1 MKMNKLRKP
10 PALPGERLAGL
21 GPLVLL
27 LALLALGLIAHFLGL
42 LEWRQALQW
51 VRGYGQHWWLAAALI
66 LLQIVL
72 FMFAMPGSTL
82 LWVMA
87 ALYPP
92 VPATLILV
100 TGASLG
106 GLAGYL
112 FARKLATARLAQL
125 RNNRLFRLLRE
136 HGDFL
141 TLCALRV
148 TPGFP
153 HSIINYGAG
162 ILGLPLGRF
171 FAAAVL
177 GLSVK
182 SFLLSSVIYHTLG
195 AAEPSELAW
204 RDIVLPLILL
214 ALLLL
219 LARRILRRRA
229 VNTFDR

>member
-1 MKMNKLRKP
+1 M
-10 PALPGERLAGL
+10 
-21 GPLVLL
+21 
-27 LALLALGLIAHFLGL
+27 
-42 LEWRQALQW
+42 LQW
-51 VRGYGQHWWLAAALI
+51 ARGYAQYGWLAAALI

-112 FARKLATARLAQL
+112 FARRLSTPRLAQL
-125 RNNRLFRLLRE
+125 RGNRGFRLLRE

-148 TPGFP
+148 TPAFP

-171 FAAAVL
+171 LAAAVL

-182 SFLLSSVIYHTLG
+182 TFLYSRVIHHTLG
-195 AAEPSELAW
+195 AAEPSELLW
-204 RDIVLPLILL
+204 RNVVPPLILV

-219 LARRILRRRA
+219 LARLILRRRA
-229 VNTFDR
+229 VHTLGR

>member
-1 MKMNKLRKP
+1 MNKSQQAP
-10 PALPGERLAGL
+10 DTPGERPEEF

-27 LALLALGLIAHFLGL
+27 LGLLALGLVAHFLGW
-42 LEWRQALQW
+42 LEWRQVLQW
-51 VRGYGQHWWLAAALI
+51 TRGYTAHWWLAAALI

-82 LWVMA
+82 LWVVA
-87 ALYPP
+87 VLYPP
-92 VPATLILV
+92 IAATLILV
-100 TGASLG
+100 AGASMG

-112 FARKLATARLAQL
+112 FARRLARHRQARL
-125 RNNRLFRLLRE
+125 RKKRHFRLLRE
-136 HGDFL
+136 HGDFF

-171 FAAAVL
+171 LAAAVL
-177 GLSVK
+177 GLGVK
-182 SFLLSSVIYHTLG
+182 TALYSHVIHRTLE
-195 AAEPSELAW
+195 AAEPAERAW
-204 RDIVLPLILL
+204 QEIALPLVLL

-219 LARRILRRRA
+219 LARLIFRRRA
-229 VNTFDR
+229 ANTLDH

>member
-1 MKMNKLRKP
+1 MNKSRKP
-10 PALPGERLAGL
+10 SALPGERLAGL
-21 GPLVLL
+21 GPLMLL

-42 LEWRQALQW
+42 LEWRQVLHWA
-51 VRGYGQHWWLAAALI
+51 RGYARHEWLVAALI

-72 FMFAMPGSTL
+72 FMFAMPGATL
-82 LWVMA
+82 LWVVA

-106 GLAGYL
+106 GLAAYL
-112 FARKLATARLAQL
+112 FARRLATPRLARL
-125 RNNRLFRLLRE
+125 RSNRGFRLLRE

-141 TLCALRV
+141 TLCALRIM
-148 TPGFP
+148 PAFP

-171 FAAAVL
+171 LAAAVL

-182 SFLLSSVIYHTLG
+182 TFLYSRVIHHTLG
-195 AAEPSELAW
+195 AAEPSELLW
-204 RDIVLPLILL
+204 RNVVPPLVLL

-219 LARRILRRRA
+219 LARRILRRRV
-229 VNTFDR
+229 VNTFGR